1 MSFLLLIRTSLFQ
14 FLLALPHFLVLLWV
28 LWLIFTPTQV
38 AHLLSRKNKPSE
50 LNKSGELM
58 SFREIFAVGCV
69 GGFLLLTFITAYCCW
84 ITLSV
89 AGIL

>member
-1 MSFLLLIRTSLFQ
+1 MLLLLRASFVEIVF
-14 FLLALPHFLVLLWV
+14 ALPHILVLLWII
-28 LWLIFTPTQV
+28 WLIFTPTQA

-58 SFREIFAVGCV
+58 TFREILAVGCV
-69 GGFLLLTFITAYCCW
+69 GGFVLLTFITAYCCW

-89 AGIL
+89 AGII